1 MAGVPGLTV
10 TARVLAVLLPQI
22 LFAVTDMFPFW
33 PALPEVTVTEVFPL
47 LEVIVQVGGT
57 DHVYEVAPGTAD
69 MLYVRP
75 VTPGHSAIVPVMGP
89 GTAGR
94 TVCVL
99 ITAVVPEEVH
109 PAELRAV
116 TV

>member
-1 MAGVPGLTV
+1 VAGVPGLTV
-10 TARVLAVLLPQI
+10 TARVLGALLPQT
-22 LFAVTDMFPFW
+22 LFAVTLMFPFC
-33 PALPEVTVTEVFPL
+33 PALPDVTVTEVFPL
-47 LEVIVQVGGT
+47 LEVIVHVGGT
-57 DHVYEVAPGTAD
+57 VHVYEVAPGTAD

-99 ITAVVPEEVH
+99 ITAVVPKEVH
-109 PAELRAV
+109 PEALRAV